1 MTKLILKYSAF
12 PEDTL
17 VDLLNRDAALWV
29 CGFESDSLDEW
40 EKLARFMVL
49 PWKVVLSELS
59 SAALISNV
67 ETYGSE
73 QDSLSSYRGFVHT
86 IASDPNTIQLPAR
99 ALPIFLLNGRE
110 DASDRDESSNLTRM
124 AANRRRLNMI
134 KRLEVASPKR
144 IVILGSNVEQASQEL
159 AELWNSEFRALL
171 TFVVPDSV
179 EPDSIASDFES
190 SADLS
195 SLSIVSTEL
204 PGVLDEVVR
213 RSANLLPD
221 SKIVIRVRKIAGD
234 IQEVDITDAELIEQ
248 PLLDKFEIIK
258 SKDLQRLTEF
268 DLTVEDLNK
277 FFDKS
282 DHSWRA
288 FAAGLPWIS
297 EKKKVRT
304 ILRCLER
311 FHKGETIHVP
321 IYYVISEAGAG
332 GTTFARSLAFEAAL
346 AGFPTLLAKS
356 HLYEPSATEVT
367 SFLYRALLSIKRA
380 TDNVKNDQNTPE
392 PEIPWLFVFDRDQWN
407 GQEQSLGNFAAE
419 LSRSGRPAVILKVL
433 GPDISPKALNIDA
446 KELCTLTHNLE
457 REQVLSL
464 GEHLNKFLSPLGRS
478 KRESEWLNFWD
489 AHKPDVETSIA
500 AFWIILEFWLRG
512 LIDLGESIPGWL
524 LKQFKDAPIT
534 PDVRQIILEIA
545 VLSIE
550 RRAVPEQLLPT
561 PQDTKLPLSV
571 VLEDLRTSIPGLA
584 LIREESTVGR
594 RWAVAH
600 DVLARYLITA
610 IYYDR
615 PLLQDVGLTQSESSV
630 ELRLDLISRLT
641 QRAALGEYRF
651 LSYANQFAVNT
662 LKLDESNGNAEFF
675 QYWHKVLEML
685 DAFPD
690 VVKHGSRTFI
700 HHVAISRRRV
710 ANNERF
716 TSSVEESRSQL
727 RKAIE
732 QLEFALNQ
740 LDETDEDESDLNLY
754 NSLALAYQDLAS
766 LELKEGGV
774 SNLVLSLRAKANE
787 AIHNALRENSTN
799 SYVLETA
806 AKNLLQQGKLD
817 QSETVNA
824 AAQALGYIFQ
834 ATALEKAFV
843 RQNQLGK
850 LATEALSLL
859 RIDGSADKISKMKK
873 QGNPMGY
880 LASAWLE
887 LLGDHQTI
895 TTALP
900 SSYSEN
906 RARAAI
912 AILKEAPRDWL
923 VIRLQYDLTSSL
935 YPDNFKEQI
944 TLLDEL
950 DSMSTYRIPLQQRLE
965 RSILLHMVGRH
976 QDANDAF
983 RDLRPDIK
991 EQNAILSV
999 PNHLRWLLQPD
1010 SQKKLLCNAKVT
1022 DNFGYRALAQVTELK
1037 NAAVPFTPQE
1047 FGQQRFPQ
1055 RSVFRCYITFSA
1067 MGPFIK
1073 PIGAHEGSRHA

>member
-1 MTKLILKYSAF
+1 MTKLIIKYSDL
-12 PEDTL
+12 PEDAL
-17 VDLLNRDAALWV
+17 FDLLNRDAALWV

-40 EKLARFMVL
+40 EKLAQFMGL

-59 SAALISNV
+59 SAALMTNV
-67 ETYGSE
+67 ETLGSE
-73 QDSLSSYRGFVHT
+73 QDSLSSYRGFVH
-86 IASDPNTIQLPAR
+86 IVASDPSTIQLPAR
-99 ALPIFLLNGRE
+99 ALPIFLLNGRD
-110 DASDRDESSNLTRM
+110 DASDRAESSNLTGI

-134 KRLEVASPKR
+134 ERLEVASPKR
-144 IVILGSNVEQASQEL
+144 IVILGSNIEQASQEL

-171 TFVVPDSV
+171 TFVVPESV
-179 EPDSIASDFES
+179 ESDSIASYFES
-190 SADLS
+190 TADLS

-204 PGVLDEVVR
+204 RGVLDEVVR
-213 RSANLLPD
+213 RSVDLLPD
-221 SKIVIRVRKIAGD
+221 SKIVIRVRKVAGD

-248 PLLDKFEIIK
+248 PLLDKFDIIK

-282 DHSWRA
+282 EHSWRA

-297 EKKKVRT
+297 EKRTINT
-304 ILRCLER
+304 ILRSLGSI
-311 FHKGETIHVP
+311 HKSETSHVP

-332 GTTFARSLAFEAAL
+332 GTTFARSLAFEAAS

-367 SFLYRALLSIKRA
+367 NFLYRALLSIKRA
-380 TDNVKNDQNTPE
+380 TDSAKNDQSVPE
-392 PEIPWLFVFDRDQWN
+392 PETPWLFVFDREQWD

-433 GPDISPKALNIDA
+433 GPDISPKTLNLQG
-446 KELCTLTHNLE
+446 KELCALTHNLE

-478 KRESEWLNFWD
+478 KRESEWLRFWN

-534 PDVRQIILEIA
+534 PDVRQIILDIA
-545 VLSIE
+545 ALSIE

-571 VLEDLRTSIPGLA
+571 ILEDLRTSIPGLA

-615 PLLQDVGLTQSESSV
+615 PLLQDLGLTQSESSV

-641 QRAALGEYRF
+641 RRAALGEYRF

-662 LKLDESNGNAEFF
+662 LKLDESYGNAEFF

-710 ANNERF
+710 AKNEKF
-716 TSSVEESRSQL
+716 QASVDESRLQL
-727 RKAIE
+727 RKAID
-732 QLEFALNQ
+732 QIEFALED
-740 LDETDEDESDLNLY
+740 LEETDDDESDLNLY

-766 LELKEGGV
+766 LELKTNGV
-774 SNLVLSLRAKANE
+774 SDLVRSLLAKASE
-787 AIHNALRENSTN
+787 ATGNALRENSTN

-806 AKNLLQQGKLD
+806 AKTLLQQGGVD
-817 QSETVNA
+817 SSETINA
-824 AAQALGYIFQ
+824 AAKALGYIFQ
-834 ATALEKAFV
+834 ANALEKAFT
-843 RQNQLGK
+843 RQDQLGK
-850 LATEALSLL
+850 LATDALLLL
-859 RIDGSADKISKMKK
+859 RVDGSADEISKMKR

-887 LLGDHQTI
+887 LMSDHQII
-895 TTALP
+895 TEASP
-900 SSYSEN
+900 SSYSKD
-906 RARAAI
+906 RARTAI
-912 AILKEAPRDWL
+912 EILKEAPRDWL

-935 YPDNFKEQI
+935 YPYNFKEQL

-950 DSMSTYRIPLQQRLE
+950 DSMPTYRMPLQQRLE

-999 PNHLRWLLQPD
+999 PRHLRWLLQPD
-1010 SQKKLLCNAKVT
+1010 SQKKLLCNAKVI
-1022 DNFGYRALAQVTELK
+1022 DNFGYRALAQVAELK

-1055 RSVFRCYITFSA
+1055 RSVFRCYITFGA

-1073 PIGAHEGSRHA
+1073 PIGAQEGSRHA

>member
-1 MTKLILKYSAF
+1 MTKLIIKNSGF
-12 PEDTL
+12 PEDAL
-17 VDLLNRDAALWV
+17 FDLLNRDAALWV

-40 EKLARFMVL
+40 EKLAQFMVL

-59 SAALISNV
+59 SAALMTNV
-67 ETYGSE
+67 ETHGSE
-73 QDSLSSYRGFVHT
+73 QDSLSSYRGFVHMV
-86 IASDPNTIQLPAR
+86 ASDPSTRQLPAR
-99 ALPIFLLNGRE
+99 ALPIFLLNGRD
-110 DASDRDESSNLTRM
+110 DASDHVESSHLKGM

-134 KRLEVASPKR
+134 ERLEVASPKR

-159 AELWNSEFRALL
+159 AELWSSEFRALL

-179 EPDSIASDFES
+179 ESDSIASYFES
-190 SADLS
+190 TADLS
-195 SLSIVSTEL
+195 SISIVSTEL
-204 PGVLDEVVR
+204 RSLLDEVVR
-213 RSANLLPD
+213 RSVDLLPD
-221 SKIVIRVRKIAGD
+221 SKIIIRVRKVAGD
-234 IQEVDITDAELIEQ
+234 IQEIDITDAELIEQ
-248 PLLDKFEIIK
+248 PLLDKFDIIK

-282 DHSWRA
+282 EHSWRA

-297 EKKKVRT
+297 EKRKIKT
-304 ILRCLER
+304 ILRSLEGI
-311 FHKGETIHVP
+311 HKSEASHVP
-321 IYYVISEAGAG
+321 VYYVISEAGAG
-332 GTTFARSLAFEAAL
+332 GTTFARFLAFEAASD
-346 AGFPTLLAKS
+346 GFPTLLAKS

-367 SFLYRALLSIKRA
+367 NFLYRALLRIKRV
-380 TDNVKNDQNTPE
+380 TDSVKNDQSVPE
-392 PEIPWLFVFDRDQWN
+392 SAETPWLFVFDREQWD

-433 GPDISPKALNIDA
+433 GPDISPRALNIDA
-446 KELCTLTHNLE
+446 KEICTLTHSLE

-478 KRESEWLNFWD
+478 KSESEWLRFWN

-534 PDVRQIILEIA
+534 PDIRQVILEIA
-545 VLSIE
+545 ALSIE

-571 VLEDLRTSIPGLA
+571 VLEELRISIPGLA
-584 LIREESTVGR
+584 LIREQSTAGR

-615 PLLQDVGLTQSESSV
+615 PLLQELELTQSESAV

-641 QRAALGEYRF
+641 RRAALGQYKF
-651 LSYANQFAVNT
+651 LSYADQFAVNT
-662 LKLDESNGNAEFF
+662 LKLDGSNGNAEFF

-690 VVKHGSRTFI
+690 SVQHNSRTFI
-700 HHVAISRRRV
+700 HHVAISRRRI
-710 ANNERF
+710 AKNDQF
-716 TSSVEESRSQL
+716 QASVEESRAQL
-727 RKAIE
+727 RQAIK
-732 QLEFALNQ
+732 QIKFALE
-740 LDETDEDESDLNLY
+740 DIEETNDDESNLNLY

-766 LELKEGGV
+766 LELKINGV
-774 SNLVLSLRAKANE
+774 SDLVRSLLAKASE
-787 AIHNALRENSTN
+787 ATRNALKENSTN

-806 AKNLLQQGKLD
+806 AKTLLQQGKVD
-817 QSETVNA
+817 SSETINA

-834 ATALEKAFV
+834 ASALEKAFT
-843 RQNQLGK
+843 RQDQLGK
-850 LATEALSLL
+850 LATKALLLL
-859 RIDGSADKISKMKK
+859 RGDGSADEILKMKR

-880 LASAWLE
+880 LASAWIE
-887 LLGDHQTI
+887 LMSDHQII
-895 TTALP
+895 TEASS
-900 SSYSEN
+900 SSYSKN
-906 RARAAI
+906 RARTAI
-912 AILKEAPRDWL
+912 GILKEAPRDWL
-923 VIRLQYDLTSSL
+923 VIRLQHDLTSFL
-935 YPDNFKEQI
+935 DPYDFKEQLI
-944 TLLDEL
+944 LLDEL
-950 DSMSTYRIPLQQRLE
+950 DSMPTYRMPLQQRLE

-976 QDANDAF
+976 PDANEAF
-983 RDLRPDIK
+983 RNLRPDIK

-999 PNHLRWLLQPD
+999 PRHLRWLLQPD
-1010 SQKKLLCNAKVT
+1010 SQKKLLCNARVT
-1022 DNFGYRALAQVTELK
+1022 DNLGYRAYAQVKELK
-1037 NAAVPFTPQE
+1037 DAAVPFTPQE
-1047 FGQQRFPQ
+1047 FGQQSFPQ
-1055 RSVFRCYITFSA
+1055 RSIFKCHITFGA

-1073 PIGAHEGSRHA
+1073 PIGA